1 MSVEKLGDWTELA
14 APPSYPDAFAGP
26 WRAWSFGRDLRLEE
40 GEPWIPP
47 ERVSTAGIKEEGIE
61 TLVFLNLATIFPDW
75 HLRAGPKDPFAWAG
89 ADIVASDPV
98 GTAHLFEV
106 KYGAS
111 EENVVDQALAY
122 AVGLLREPRLQWFD
136 QQPREQREL
145 IVASRVAGFWLN
157 SRSDKWSHS
166 KEHSRTE
173 RLRHALKSN
182 VAALA
187 QVSAQRD
194 AGSENAVVENSAFEV
209 LLADAR
215 LRVLAM
221 EPSATHAELDAR
233 SSGGATGLHLHLVI
247 PSWTSIS
254 AGQLDALARL
264 KFRGLQVSLWEVACQ
279 KRGLFGGTFAIREV
293 WVRPVAPE
301 KGAKK
306 TTLLPSSPLAPL
318 LSQAALAAGTRP
330 ERRWEFARGNA
341 KIGAEWHGATI
352 PELKVELRGT
362 RVRVRVKTVA
372 PEGWR
377 SFDAGARA
385 LEGRKQVVTRW
396 LQAAAPAP
404 ADVALAAGLDKPVP
418 RAGKKVSWTTTDRD
432 TGLALSVHRYPALV
446 WGEVSW
452 EHDVQSSG
460 RMLARLIRVLEE
472 VSSRV
477 PEAFSEDL

>member
-1 MSVEKLGDWTELA
+1 MSVEKRGDWTELS
-14 APPSYPDAFAGP
+14 APPGYPDAFAGP
-26 WRAWSFGRDLRLEE
+26 WRAWSFGRDLRLDK
-40 GEPWIPP
+40 GETWIPP

-61 TLVFLNLATIFPDW
+61 TLVFLNLATIFSDW

-111 EENVVDQALAY
+111 EENVVDQALSY
-122 AVGLLREPRLQWFD
+122 AVGLLREPQLRWFD

-157 SRSDKWSHS
+157 SRSDKWKHS
-166 KEHSRTE
+166 DEQSRTE
-173 RLRHALKSN
+173 RLRHALTSN

-187 QVSAQRD
+187 QVGGAESD
-194 AGSENAVVENSAFEV
+194 GAVVETSAFEV

-215 LRVLAM
+215 QRVLAM
-221 EPSATHAELDAR
+221 EPSAIHAELDAR
-233 SSGGATGLHLHLVI
+233 SSGGAIGLHLHLVI

-254 AGQLDALARL
+254 AGQLEALARL

-279 KRGLFGGTFAIREV
+279 KRGRFDGIFAIREV

-318 LSQAALAAGTRP
+318 LSQAALAVGTRP
-330 ERRWEFARGNA
+330 ERRWEFARGSA

-352 PELKVELRGT
+352 PELKVELRGM

-377 SFDAGARA
+377 AFEAGARA
-385 LEGRKQVVTRW
+385 IDGRKQVVTQW

-404 ADVALAAGLDKPVP
+404 ADIARAAGLDDPVP
-418 RAGKKVSWTTTDRD
+418 RAGKKVSWVTTDRD
-432 TGLALSVHRYPALV
+432 TGLTLSVHRYPALV

-452 EHDVQSSG
+452 EHDVQTSG
-460 RMLARLIRVLEE
+460 RMLARLIRALEE